1 MYKHAHIWT
10 DMYDTGVTRWQVG
23 IHCFIVY
30 LHTAHVRCVCV
41 HVYLVLIETIVVAA
55 YQSLIDPGWMAD

>member
-1 MYKHAHIWT
+1 
-10 DMYDTGVTRWQVG
+10 MYDTGVTRWQVG